1 MSRRRATVLL
11 RGLASLVATVVLL
24 AGVPAG
30 LVTLVGWPL
39 PTSLPDGDT
48 LSRAL
53 NTGVS
58 DEFVVNTLAVIA
70 WLAWAQLALALIVEA
85 VAVVHGRQP
94 RDLPLVRGLQPIAA
108 RLVAGIVLLASPIQP
123 ARAAADSPRVPV
135 AMRMTSIEQ
144 VVDLDGFDASSGQAP
159 VPAAAESPVSA
170 GVRTVTVQRHDTYW
184 ALAERELDDGLR
196 WREIR
201 DLNVGRTMP
210 GGHTIVSGDDTLR
223 AGWSLQLPVESR
235 GTHSL
240 PSPEEVIVEPG
251 DNLWDLSE
259 DQLAVDL
266 ARDPADA
273 EVVPYW
279 LDVIDA
285 NRDRLVES
293 GDPSLIHPG
302 QTMVLP
308 PTGHGSGPPPEGQP
322 PSAPSSASPTVP
334 APPPQPDPS
343 PTTTVPPG
351 PTEAPTATA
360 APTVGGSV
368 DPEDDG
374 SNTSV
379 PWTVAV
385 GGISSIALAV
395 GAKRA
400 IDRRRRRFSLDHP
413 GRASLPTRD
422 ADRKVHRRI
431 VASADEQTIGDL
443 RSAMTHLSRQ
453 LADSEVTSRPRVVQ
467 HGDHRLEV
475 LMDTPATDAPEGWRA
490 EGDGFLWVWEASE
503 PPGPPTGDCAAPLL
517 ATMGQPDD
525 GAQLYLDLEAEALIE
540 LVGDPE
546 CARGL
551 ARSIATEVALSPL
564 AHTVRVLVVGDLL
577 GVGSST
583 LEHLSVVDSWQE
595 VEADIGAWAEQS
607 HAVLDEAGWTS
618 TFAARAVDPDHE
630 ALAPLLVVSAKH
642 PPPGLVAHLQAH
654 RPAAT
659 ALVVA
664 DAFDHAA
671 CTIECQPEVLAITD
685 IDLTCVPQELDDDT
699 LASMIRILDTA
710 ELDDEPAAPDLEGV
724 AGAEPVLD
732 IRDTDDVE
740 DRPQLFQV
748 PYGSNGHKNAQ
759 ATSEQTQFTE
769 PDYEVVVRLL
779 GEIRVDGPR
788 PLRPKPTAV
797 VAYIALH
804 RSVSIEA
811 LEDACWAD
819 PSPGL
824 RKRLKDVM
832 SECRSGIGSHNLP
845 VSTDGHYTVGP
856 SVVTDLELFD
866 RRVERAADEPPAEQA
881 DAYRSALD
889 LVTGKILTYPS
900 RAGSSFGWIDTENLR
915 SQWELRIQSV
925 AQHCI
930 ETYLSIDAP
939 DDAIDVANHILQALP
954 LNTAITEALMRAH
967 AAAGNTQAVET
978 VYRAHAEGLDRILN
992 VDPEESTAALFRDLA
1007 PTRVR

>member
-1 MSRRRATVLL
+1 MSRPRSSALL
-11 RGLASLVATVVLL
+11 RGLASLGATVALL
-24 AGVPAG
+24 VGVPTG
-30 LVTLVGWPL
+30 LAALVGWPL
-39 PTSLPDGDT
+39 PTSLPDGDA

-53 NTGVS
+53 NTGIS
-58 DEFVVNTLAVIA
+58 DEFIVNTLAVIA
-70 WLAWAQLALALIVEA
+70 WLAWTQLALALTVEA
-85 VAVVHGRQP
+85 VAVVRGRQP
-94 RDLPLVRGLQPIAA
+94 RDLPLVRGLQPVAA
-108 RLVAGIVLLASPIQP
+108 RLVAGIVLLATPIQP
-123 ARAAADSPRVPV
+123 PRAAADPPRVPV
-135 AMRMTSIEQ
+135 AMPMTSIEH
-144 VVDLDGFDASSGQAP
+144 VVDQGGFDASSAQEP
-159 VPAAAESPVSA
+159 IPAAAESPVPA
-170 GVRTVTVQRHDTYW
+170 ALRTVTVQRHDTYW
-184 ALAERELDDGLR
+184 ALAERELGDGLR

-201 DLNVGRTMP
+201 DLNVGRSMP

-223 AGWSLQLPVESR
+223 AGWTLQLPAESP

-240 PSPEEVIVEPG
+240 SSPAEVIVEPG

-266 ARDPADA
+266 ARAPADA

-279 LDVIDA
+279 SDVIDA
-285 NRDRLVES
+285 NRDRLV
-293 GDPSLIHPG
+293 DPDNPSLIHPG

-308 PTGHGSGPPPEGQP
+308 PTGHGSAPIEGQP
-322 PSAPSSASPTVP
+322 PPAPSSASPPVS
-334 APPPQPDPS
+334 APPQPDPA
-343 PTTTVPPG
+343 PTTTVPPA
-351 PTEAPTATA
+351 PAEAPTATA
-360 APTVGGSV
+360 APTVERSV
-368 DPEDDG
+368 DPAASSDYGGDG
-374 SNTSV
+374 SDTSV
-379 PWTVAV
+379 PWTIAV

-400 IDRRRRRFSLDHP
+400 IDRRRRQFSLDHP
-413 GRASLPTRD
+413 GRASLPTHE

-443 RSAMTHLSRQ
+443 RSTMTHLARQ
-453 LADSEVTSRPRVVQ
+453 LASSEVTSRPRVVQ
-467 HGDHRLEV
+467 HGDHCLEV

-490 EGDGFLWVWEASE
+490 EGDGLLWVWEVSE

-517 ATMGQPDD
+517 ATLGQPDD
-525 GAQLYLDLEAEALIE
+525 GAQLYLDLEAEGLIE

-546 CARGL
+546 CARSL

-595 VEADIGAWAEQS
+595 VEADVVAWAEQS

-630 ALAPLLVVSAKH
+630 ALAPLLIVSAKA
-642 PPPGLVAHLQAH
+642 PPPDLVAHLQAH
-654 RPAAT
+654 CPAAM

-664 DAFDHAA
+664 DALDQAA
-671 CTIECQPEVLAITD
+671 CTIDCQPEVLAITD
-685 IDLTCVPQELDDDT
+685 IDLTCVPQDLDDDT

-710 ELDDEPAAPDLEGV
+710 ELDDEPVASDLDGV
-724 AGAEPVLD
+724 VEAEPVLD
-732 IRDTDDVE
+732 IRESEDVE
-740 DRPQLFQV
+740 DQPQLFQV
-748 PYGSNGHKNAQ
+748 PHGSNGHKSAE
-759 ATSEQTQFTE
+759 ATSERPKPTE
-769 PDYEVVVRLL
+769 PEYEVLVRLL
-779 GEIRVDGPR
+779 GEIQIDGPR

-819 PSPGL
+819 PRPGL

-856 SVVTDLELFD
+856 AVVTDLELFD
-866 RRVERAADEPPAEQA
+866 LRVERAATEPPAEQA
-881 DAYRSALD
+881 AAYRSALE

-915 SQWELRIQSV
+915 SQWELRVQNV

-939 DDAIDVANHILQALP
+939 DEAVEVANHVLQALP
-954 LNTAITEALMRAH
+954 LNTGA
-967 AAAGNTQAVET
+967 
-978 VYRAHAEGLDRILN
+978 
-992 VDPEESTAALFRDLA
+992 SDLSGVSCSSA
-1007 PTRVR
+1007 